1 MNDVPVLDK
10 EMSTTG
16 KNLSDSIVEKY
27 AFVFQSCDVD
37 MKLLVENKVSHYPA
51 SDVLLKKARFLYRNQ
66 EIGWIEAL
74 AAFQEKHGDCLA
86 LDGKDAAK
94 ALEKAFDLCRWM
106 GEESDYLQT
115 VYQRRAD
122 EKRTELF
129 DRMDRLSLKLKVCH
143 CLSEGKTNEYLKA
156 VLRKLEQSGNIW
168 HVHDEILKI
177 YYLLSYDLTG
187 FSQNLPVLIDI
198 VCRLITNGL
207 MTEEECDDFSG
218 VLKRKAKE
226 MDDKVSEYWFSDD
239 WDTLHPLITESVR
252 LHTFVFL
259 ICGQCRQKEDD
270 LSLIAA
276 RICRYLSRIPSPY
289 SELLKNKSYTL
300 LTGENTL
307 GDRIQ
312 WEHLQHFDEIKILER
327 LIMIQADD
335 KACLFQ
341 EDSKKWRQCRN
352 EKNMITLDNDGF
364 TLSPLVELGCNSWKG
379 RKDRAT
385 VLKNRLFVASFSRLS
400 LNFDACKNIRDFR
413 SYWNLVAE
421 DYPLSQPMSSPAFVD
436 TGSDE
441 KEIEIPE
448 IEMEEEEV
456 ETDHFLRPDQR
467 VKVRILHIDKE
478 DMSLKMEIIDAP
490 YRGMKA
496 CLPFAYINSCY
507 YIIPGFMDMFAVNEI
522 FRAKVKSV
530 EGSEVKLS
538 LIQDFNE
545 YMYPDC
551 VRKKNVIGKVIDIAE
566 GKVWWL
572 LSTGMTATT
581 TNPHKKYKAGN
592 FYKVEYG
599 GLSADKLKNTIKV
612 LSHIPFPDEK
622 GFYNNVLENLRSFF
636 FFMTKEV
643 LKVNKGKEELQ
654 RLKEKNNPFFVAFQ
668 SLNLEVPESAL
679 DESAQTDEMPESE
692 SKTVTPDLYD
702 ESDRI
707 TVSQLKELIY
717 CVDSLIGDS
726 EDICGCFNAY
736 NVLIFLCRFVGN
748 KELADYYGL
757 CSDYIYWVNSLDSEL
772 LKNRERVECR
782 QTFKGLSDRMEAL
795 DMDRYSLR
803 LRNNK
808 QVIRVL
814 QTWFD
819 SRPLTSVQSDLQSF
833 MQNKNRTVAELA
845 RYFNIMSYLKEK
857 DDDLQELIC
866 ENINVLLGCKVWEKK
881 PRVYIPVFFGH
892 EGVEKEFKTSA
903 FIHADKNATEEQS
916 LVLARVIASF
926 MNTEGG
932 TLYIGVNDKGYLTG
946 LDQELRFAHNDSD
959 VYLRS
964 VNQNVIRLLGK
975 KEDRDRYQ
983 AYIRCRLYEYEDGR
997 LVLAFRVAPINEV
1010 VEVKGEVYT
1019 RSASSNLIKPVGN
1032 VADFVK
1038 LRHRQ
1043 KLDSVPK
1050 MPEFP
1055 AYFSAERNE
1064 YIFDKRSVVLEM
1076 TAVQEVEAVAPV
1088 LSVNEENVQE
1098 KALRTKNANTQINLG
1113 IRTSALRCNPL
1124 QKKHDLGYTP
1134 NHVFVSLFKNGKIAY
1149 SVSPKIGKW
1158 GGEGGSVI
1166 FSYNPEDLTLDDII
1180 DAVNKEDLLVTVFKN
1195 GEVGLSNLKKGM
1207 SQPNMLFAFAGSID
1221 DILFISPARSTDYL
1235 LLISDKEGEK
1245 RYRIVPLDM
1254 LEKSMSIQPKSNLVL
1269 VPEKGI
1275 FVFAEIL
1282 IPELVNSLDDEKSLQ
1297 DTFDQ
1302 YCAGRLWEHNSYI
1315 KNVDKISNLC
1325 NVPF

>member
-37 MKLLVENKVSHYPA
+37 MKLLVENKVSHYPT

-129 DRMDRLSLKLKVCH
+129 DRMDRLSLKLKVCR

-207 MTEEECDDFSG
+207 MTEEECSDFSG

-327 LIMIQADD
+327 LIMLQADD

-538 LIQDFNE
+538 LIRDFNE

-643 LKVNKGKEELQ
+643 LKVNKDKEELQ

-772 LKNRERVECR
+772 LKNREGVECR

-881 PRVYIPVFFGH
+881 TRVYIPVFFGH

-1064 YIFDKRSVVLEM
+1064 YIFDKRSVVPEM

-1098 KALRTKNANTQINLG
+1098 KALRIKNANTQINLG

-1166 FSYNPEDLTLDDII
+1166 FSYNPED
-1180 DAVNKEDLLVTVFKN
+1180 KEDLLVTVFKN

-1254 LEKSMSIQPKSNLVL
+1254 LEKSMSEAQAKFNSGA
-1269 VPEKGI
+1269 EK
-1275 FVFAEIL
+1275 L
-1282 IPELVNSLDDEKSLQ
+1282 L
-1297 DTFDQ
+1297 
-1302 YCAGRLWEHNSYI
+1302 
-1315 KNVDKISNLC
+1315 DKITKDIQM
-1325 NVPF
+1325 

>member
-1 MNDVPVLDK
+1 MSDVTVLEK
-10 EMSTTG
+10 EAPTTE
-16 KNLSDSIVEKY
+16 KKLSDSIVEKF
-27 AFVFQSCDVD
+27 ASVFQSCNID
-37 MKLLVENKVSHYPA
+37 MNLLEENKVSHYPA

-66 EIGWIEAL
+66 EIGWVEAL

-86 LDGKDAAK
+86 QDGKDAAK
-94 ALEKAFDLCRWM
+94 ALEKAFEVCRWM
-106 GEESDYLQT
+106 GEGSDYLQT
-115 VYQRRAD
+115 VYQKRAD

-129 DRMDRLSLKLKVCH
+129 AKMDRLSLQLKACR
-143 CLSEGKTNEYLKA
+143 CLSDGKANEYLKA
-156 VLRKLEQSGNIW
+156 VLYKLEQSGNLW
-168 HVHDEILKI
+168 HVHDEIQKI

-187 FSQNLPVLIDI
+187 FSRNLPVLIDI

-207 MTEEECDDFSG
+207 MTEEECDDFFG

-239 WDTLHPLITESVR
+239 WETLHPLITESVR

-307 GDRIQ
+307 GDRIR
-312 WEHLQHFDEIKILER
+312 WEHLRHFDEIKILER

-335 KACLFQ
+335 KACLFP

-364 TLSPLVELGCNSWKG
+364 TLSPLVELECNSWKG
-379 RKDRAT
+379 RKDRAA
-385 VLKNRLFVASFSRLS
+385 VLNNRLFVASFSRLS

-421 DYPLSQPMSSPAFVD
+421 DYPLSQPMSSPVFVD
-436 TGSDE
+436 TVSEE

-448 IEMEEEEV
+448 IEMEAEEA
-456 ETDHFLRPDQR
+456 ETDYFLRPDQR

-490 YRGMKA
+490 YRGMRA

-530 EGSEVKLS
+530 EGSEIKLS

-551 VRKKNVIGKVIDIAE
+551 VRKKNLIGKVIDIAE

-572 LSTGMTATT
+572 LSTGTTATT
-581 TNPHKKYKAGN
+581 ANSHKKYKAGN

-599 GLSADKLKNTIKV
+599 GLSTDKLKNTIKV
-612 LSHIPFPDEK
+612 LSHIPCPDEK
-622 GFYNNVLENLRSFF
+622 SFYNNVLENLRSFF

-643 LKVNKGKEELQ
+643 LKVNKEQEELQ

-668 SLNLEVPESAL
+668 SLNLEIPESAP
-679 DESAQTDEMPESE
+679 DESVRTDEMPESE
-692 SKTVTPDLYD
+692 NENKTVTSAIYD
-702 ESDRI
+702 EPDRI

-717 CVDSLIGDS
+717 CVDALISDD
-726 EDICGCFNAY
+726 EDICGRFNAY
-736 NVLIFLCRFVGN
+736 NALIFLCRFVGN
-748 KELADYYGL
+748 RELADYYGL

-772 LKNRERVECR
+772 LKNRGGVECR
-782 QTFKGLSDRMEAL
+782 QTFKGLSDRMGAL

-808 QVIRVL
+808 QVIRLL

-819 SRPLTSVQSDLQSF
+819 SRSLTSVQSDLQSF
-833 MQNKNRTVAELA
+833 MQNQNRTVAELA

-857 DDDLQELIC
+857 DCELQELIC
-866 ENINVLLGCKVWEKK
+866 GNINALLGCKVREKNPK
-881 PRVYIPVFFGH
+881 VYIPVFFGH

-1032 VADFVK
+1032 VADFIK

-1064 YIFDKRSVVLEM
+1064 YIFDKRSVVPEM

-1088 LSVNEENVQE
+1088 LPVNEDNVQE

-1134 NHVFVSLFKNGKIAY
+1134 NHVFVSLFKNGKIAC

-1166 FSYNPEDLTLDDII
+1166 FSYNPED
-1180 DAVNKEDLLVTVFKN
+1180 KEDLLVTVFKN

-1207 SQPNMLFAFAGSID
+1207 SQPNTLFAFAGSID
-1221 DILFISPARSTDYL
+1221 DILFISPARNTDFL
-1235 LLISDKEGEK
+1235 LLISDKDGEK
-1245 RYRIVPLDM
+1245 RYRIVPLDT
-1254 LEKSMSIQPKSNLVL
+1254 LEKSMSIQPKNNLVL

-1282 IPELVNSLDDEKSLQ
+1282 IPELVNSLDDEKAYQ

-1315 KNVDKISNLC
+1315 KNVDKISALC

>member
-1 MNDVPVLDK
+1 
-10 EMSTTG
+10 
-16 KNLSDSIVEKY
+16 
-27 AFVFQSCDVD
+27 
-37 MKLLVENKVSHYPA
+37 
-51 SDVLLKKARFLYRNQ
+51 
-66 EIGWIEAL
+66 
-74 AAFQEKHGDCLA
+74 
-86 LDGKDAAK
+86 
-94 ALEKAFDLCRWM
+94 
-106 GEESDYLQT
+106 
-115 VYQRRAD
+115 
-122 EKRTELF
+122 
-129 DRMDRLSLKLKVCH
+129 MDRLSLKLKVCR

-177 YYLLSYDLTG
+177 YCLLSYDLTG

-207 MTEEECDDFSG
+207 MTEEECSDFSG

-327 LIMIQADD
+327 LIMLQADD

-364 TLSPLVELGCNSWKG
+364 TLSPLVELECNSWKG

-507 YIIPGFMDMFAVNEI
+507 YIIPGFMDMFVVNEI

-599 GLSADKLKNTIKV
+599 GLSTDKLKNTIKV

-643 LKVNKGKEELQ
+643 LKVNKDKEELQ

-772 LKNRERVECR
+772 LKNREGVECR

-1064 YIFDKRSVVLEM
+1064 YIFDKRSVVPEM

-1098 KALRTKNANTQINLG
+1098 KALRIKNANTQINLG

-1166 FSYNPEDLTLDDII
+1166 FSYNPED
-1180 DAVNKEDLLVTVFKN
+1180 KEDLLVTVFKN

-1207 SQPNMLFAFAGSID
+1207 SQPNMLFAFVGSID

-1297 DTFDQ
+1297 DIFDQ

>member
-27 AFVFQSCDVD
+27 AFVFQSCDVN

-129 DRMDRLSLKLKVCH
+129 DRMDRLSLKLKVCR

-177 YYLLSYDLTG
+177 YYLLLYDLTG

-207 MTEEECDDFSG
+207 MTEEECSDFSG

-364 TLSPLVELGCNSWKG
+364 TLSPLVELECNSWKG

-400 LNFDACKNIRDFR
+400 LNFDACKSIRDFR

-448 IEMEEEEV
+448 IEMEEV

-538 LIQDFNE
+538 LIRDFNE

-643 LKVNKGKEELQ
+643 LKVNKDKEELQ

-772 LKNRERVECR
+772 LKNREGVECR

-881 PRVYIPVFFGH
+881 TRVYIPVFFGH

-932 TLYIGVNDKGYLTG
+932 TLYIGVNDQGYLTG

-1050 MPEFP
+1050 MPDFP

-1064 YIFDKRSVVLEM
+1064 YIFDKRSVVPEM

-1166 FSYNPEDLTLDDII
+1166 FSYNPED
-1180 DAVNKEDLLVTVFKN
+1180 KEDLLVTVFKN

>member
-37 MKLLVENKVSHYPA
+37 MKLLVENKVSHYPT

-129 DRMDRLSLKLKVCH
+129 DRMDRLSLKLKVCR

-207 MTEEECDDFSG
+207 MTEEECSDFSG

-507 YIIPGFMDMFAVNEI
+507 YIIPGFMDMFVVNEI

-538 LIQDFNE
+538 LIRDFNE

-643 LKVNKGKEELQ
+643 LKVNKDKEELQ

-772 LKNRERVECR
+772 LKNREGVECR

-881 PRVYIPVFFGH
+881 TRVYIPVFFGH

-1064 YIFDKRSVVLEM
+1064 YIFDKRSVVPEM

-1098 KALRTKNANTQINLG
+1098 KALRIKNANTQINLG

-1166 FSYNPEDLTLDDII
+1166 FSYNPED
-1180 DAVNKEDLLVTVFKN
+1180 KEDLLVTVFKN

-1221 DILFISPARSTDYL
+1221 DILFISPARST
-1235 LLISDKEGEK
+1235 DKEGEK

>member
-27 AFVFQSCDVD
+27 AFVFQSCDVN

-327 LIMIQADD
+327 LIMLQADD

-881 PRVYIPVFFGH
+881 TRVYIPVFFGH

-1166 FSYNPEDLTLDDII
+1166 FSYNPED
-1180 DAVNKEDLLVTVFKN
+1180 KEDLLVTVFKN

>member
-129 DRMDRLSLKLKVCH
+129 DRMDRLSLKLKVCR

-207 MTEEECDDFSG
+207 MTEEECSDFSG

-239 WDTLHPLITESVR
+239 WDTLHPLIIESVR

-327 LIMIQADD
+327 LIMLQADD

-507 YIIPGFMDMFAVNEI
+507 YIIPGFMDMFVVNEI

-643 LKVNKGKEELQ
+643 LKVNKDKEELQ

-772 LKNRERVECR
+772 LKNREGVECR

-932 TLYIGVNDKGYLTG
+932 TLYIGVNDQGYLTG

-1064 YIFDKRSVVLEM
+1064 YIFDKRSVVPEM

-1124 QKKHDLGYTP
+1124 QKMHDLGYTP

-1166 FSYNPEDLTLDDII
+1166 FSYNPED
-1180 DAVNKEDLLVTVFKN
+1180 KEDLLVTVFKN

-1282 IPELVNSLDDEKSLQ
+1282 IPELVNSLDDEKS
-1297 DTFDQ
+1297 
-1302 YCAGRLWEHNSYI
+1302 
-1315 KNVDKISNLC
+1315 
-1325 NVPF
+1325 

>member
-37 MKLLVENKVSHYPA
+37 MKLLVENKVSHYPT

-400 LNFDACKNIRDFR
+400 LNFDACKSIRDFR

-1166 FSYNPEDLTLDDII
+1166 FSYNPED
-1180 DAVNKEDLLVTVFKN
+1180 KEDLLVTVFKN

>member
-1 MNDVPVLDK
+1 
-10 EMSTTG
+10 
-16 KNLSDSIVEKY
+16 
-27 AFVFQSCDVD
+27 
-37 MKLLVENKVSHYPA
+37 
-51 SDVLLKKARFLYRNQ
+51 
-66 EIGWIEAL
+66 
-74 AAFQEKHGDCLA
+74 
-86 LDGKDAAK
+86 
-94 ALEKAFDLCRWM
+94 M

-129 DRMDRLSLKLKVCH
+129 DRMDRLSLKLKVCR

-207 MTEEECDDFSG
+207 MTEEECSDFSG

-400 LNFDACKNIRDFR
+400 LNFDACKSIRDFR

-538 LIQDFNE
+538 LIRDFNE

-643 LKVNKGKEELQ
+643 LKVNKDKEELQ

-772 LKNRERVECR
+772 LKNREGVECR

-881 PRVYIPVFFGH
+881 TRVYIPVFFGH

-1064 YIFDKRSVVLEM
+1064 YIFDKRSVVPEM

-1098 KALRTKNANTQINLG
+1098 KALRIKNANTQINLG

-1166 FSYNPEDLTLDDII
+1166 FSYNPED
-1180 DAVNKEDLLVTVFKN
+1180 KEDLLVTVFKN

>member
-27 AFVFQSCDVD
+27 AFVFQSCDVN

-129 DRMDRLSLKLKVCH
+129 DRMDRLSLKLKVCR

-177 YYLLSYDLTG
+177 YYLLLYDLTG

-207 MTEEECDDFSG
+207 MTEEECSDFSG

-327 LIMIQADD
+327 LIMLQADD

-364 TLSPLVELGCNSWKG
+364 TLSPLVELECNSWKG

-448 IEMEEEEV
+448 IEMEEV

-538 LIQDFNE
+538 LIRDFNE

-643 LKVNKGKEELQ
+643 LKVNKDKEELQ

-772 LKNRERVECR
+772 LKNREGVECR

-1064 YIFDKRSVVLEM
+1064 YIFDKRSVVPEM

-1166 FSYNPEDLTLDDII
+1166 FSYNPED
-1180 DAVNKEDLLVTVFKN
+1180 KEDLLVTVFKN

>member
-27 AFVFQSCDVD
+27 AFVFQSCDVN

-129 DRMDRLSLKLKVCH
+129 DRMDRLSLKLKVCR

-177 YYLLSYDLTG
+177 YYLLLYDLTG

-207 MTEEECDDFSG
+207 MTEEECSDFSG

-364 TLSPLVELGCNSWKG
+364 TLSPLVELECNSWKG

-400 LNFDACKNIRDFR
+400 LNFDACKSIRDFR

-448 IEMEEEEV
+448 IEMEEV

-538 LIQDFNE
+538 LIRDFNE

-643 LKVNKGKEELQ
+643 LKVNKDKEELQ

-772 LKNRERVECR
+772 LKNREGVECR

-932 TLYIGVNDKGYLTG
+932 TLYIGVNDQGYLTG

-1064 YIFDKRSVVLEM
+1064 YIFDKRSVVPEM

-1166 FSYNPEDLTLDDII
+1166 FSYNPED
-1180 DAVNKEDLLVTVFKN
+1180 KEDLLVTVFKN

>member
-129 DRMDRLSLKLKVCH
+129 DRMDRLSLKLKVCR

-364 TLSPLVELGCNSWKG
+364 TLSPLVELECNSWKG

-1166 FSYNPEDLTLDDII
+1166 FSYNPED
-1180 DAVNKEDLLVTVFKN
+1180 KEDLLVTVFKN

>member
-66 EIGWIEAL
+66 EIRWIEAL

-129 DRMDRLSLKLKVCH
+129 DRMDRLSLKLKVCR

-207 MTEEECDDFSG
+207 MTEEECSDFSG

-400 LNFDACKNIRDFR
+400 LNFDACKSIRDFR

-448 IEMEEEEV
+448 IEMEEV

-643 LKVNKGKEELQ
+643 LKVNKDKEELQ

-772 LKNRERVECR
+772 LKNREGVECR

-1064 YIFDKRSVVLEM
+1064 YIFDKRSVVPEM

-1098 KALRTKNANTQINLG
+1098 KALRIKNANTQINLG

-1166 FSYNPEDLTLDDII
+1166 FSYNPED
-1180 DAVNKEDLLVTVFKN
+1180 KEDLLVTVFKN

-1207 SQPNMLFAFAGSID
+1207 SQPNMLFAFVGSID

>member
-1 MNDVPVLDK
+1 M
-10 EMSTTG
+10 
-16 KNLSDSIVEKY
+16 
-27 AFVFQSCDVD
+27 
-37 MKLLVENKVSHYPA
+37 
-51 SDVLLKKARFLYRNQ
+51 
-66 EIGWIEAL
+66 
-74 AAFQEKHGDCLA
+74 
-86 LDGKDAAK
+86 DGKDAAK

-129 DRMDRLSLKLKVCH
+129 DRMDRLSLKLKVCR
-143 CLSEGKTNEYLKA
+143 CLPEGKTNEYLKA

-177 YYLLSYDLTG
+177 YYLLLYDLTG

-207 MTEEECDDFSG
+207 MTEEECSDFSG

-364 TLSPLVELGCNSWKG
+364 TLSPLVELECNSWKG

-400 LNFDACKNIRDFR
+400 LNFDACKSIRDFR

-538 LIQDFNE
+538 LIRDFNE

-643 LKVNKGKEELQ
+643 LKVNKDKEELQ

-772 LKNRERVECR
+772 LKNREGVECR

-881 PRVYIPVFFGH
+881 TRVYIPVFFGH

-1064 YIFDKRSVVLEM
+1064 YIFDKRSVVPEM

-1166 FSYNPEDLTLDDII
+1166 FSYNPED
-1180 DAVNKEDLLVTVFKN
+1180 KEDLLVTVFKN

>member
-129 DRMDRLSLKLKVCH
+129 DRMDRLSLKLKVCR
-143 CLSEGKTNEYLKA
+143 CLPEGKTNEYLKA

-1166 FSYNPEDLTLDDII
+1166 FSYNPED
-1180 DAVNKEDLLVTVFKN
+1180 KEDLLVTVFKN

>member
-27 AFVFQSCDVD
+27 AFVFQSCDVN

-129 DRMDRLSLKLKVCH
+129 DRMDRLSLKLKVCR

-207 MTEEECDDFSG
+207 MTEEECSDFSG

-364 TLSPLVELGCNSWKG
+364 TLSPLVELECNSWKG

-400 LNFDACKNIRDFR
+400 LNFDACKSIRDFR

-448 IEMEEEEV
+448 IEMEEV

-507 YIIPGFMDMFAVNEI
+507 YIIPGFMDMFVVNEI

-643 LKVNKGKEELQ
+643 LKVNKDKEELQ

-772 LKNRERVECR
+772 LKNREGVECR

-932 TLYIGVNDKGYLTG
+932 TLYIGVNDQGYLTG

-1064 YIFDKRSVVLEM
+1064 YIFDKRSVVPEM

-1134 NHVFVSLFKNGKIAY
+1134 NYVFVSLFKNGKIAY

-1166 FSYNPEDLTLDDII
+1166 FSYNPED
-1180 DAVNKEDLLVTVFKN
+1180 KEDLLVTVFKN

>member
-27 AFVFQSCDVD
+27 AFVFQSCDVN

-1166 FSYNPEDLTLDDII
+1166 FSYNPED
-1180 DAVNKEDLLVTVFKN
+1180 KEDLLVTVFKN

>member
-129 DRMDRLSLKLKVCH
+129 DRMDRLSLKLKVCR
-143 CLSEGKTNEYLKA
+143 CLPEGKTNEYLKA

-177 YYLLSYDLTG
+177 YYLLLYDLTG

-207 MTEEECDDFSG
+207 MTEEECSDFSG

-364 TLSPLVELGCNSWKG
+364 TLSPLVELECNSWKG

-400 LNFDACKNIRDFR
+400 LNFDACKSIRDFR

-421 DYPLSQPMSSPAFVD
+421 DYPLSQPMSSPAFVVQSYGFYAERWRQPTLASTD
-436 TGSDE
+436 A
-441 KEIEIPE
+441 E

-538 LIQDFNE
+538 LIRDFNE

-643 LKVNKGKEELQ
+643 LKVNKDKEELQ

-772 LKNRERVECR
+772 LKNREGVECR

-881 PRVYIPVFFGH
+881 TRVYIPVFFGH

-1064 YIFDKRSVVLEM
+1064 YIFDKRSVVPEM

-1166 FSYNPEDLTLDDII
+1166 FSYNPED
-1180 DAVNKEDLLVTVFKN
+1180 KEDLLVTVFKN

>member
-129 DRMDRLSLKLKVCH
+129 DRMDRLSLKLKVCR

-207 MTEEECDDFSG
+207 MTEEECSDFSG

-364 TLSPLVELGCNSWKG
+364 TLSPLVELECNSWKG

-400 LNFDACKNIRDFR
+400 LNFDACKSIRDFR

-448 IEMEEEEV
+448 IEMEEE

-538 LIQDFNE
+538 LIRDFNE

-599 GLSADKLKNTIKV
+599 GLSTDKLKNTIKV

-643 LKVNKGKEELQ
+643 LKVNKDKEELQ

-772 LKNRERVECR
+772 LKNREGVECR

-932 TLYIGVNDKGYLTG
+932 TLYIGVNDQGYLTG

-1064 YIFDKRSVVLEM
+1064 YIFDKRSVVPEM

-1098 KALRTKNANTQINLG
+1098 KALRIKNANTQINLG

-1166 FSYNPEDLTLDDII
+1166 FSYNPED
-1180 DAVNKEDLLVTVFKN
+1180 KEDLLVTVFKN

>member
-37 MKLLVENKVSHYPA
+37 MKLLVENKVSHYPT

-129 DRMDRLSLKLKVCH
+129 DRMDRLSLKLKVCR

-207 MTEEECDDFSG
+207 MTEEECSDFSG

-400 LNFDACKNIRDFR
+400 LNFDACKSIRDFR

-467 VKVRILHIDKE
+467 DKE

-538 LIQDFNE
+538 LIRDFNE

-643 LKVNKGKEELQ
+643 LKVNKDKEELQ

-772 LKNRERVECR
+772 LKNREGVECR

-819 SRPLTSVQSDLQSF
+819 S
-833 MQNKNRTVAELA
+833 
-845 RYFNIMSYLKEK
+845 YLKEK

-881 PRVYIPVFFGH
+881 TRVYIPVFFGH

-1064 YIFDKRSVVLEM
+1064 YIFDKRSVVPEM

-1098 KALRTKNANTQINLG
+1098 KALRIKNANTQINLG

-1166 FSYNPEDLTLDDII
+1166 FSYNPED
-1180 DAVNKEDLLVTVFKN
+1180 KEDLLVTVFKN

>member
-726 EDICGCFNAY
+726 EDICGCFNVY

-1166 FSYNPEDLTLDDII
+1166 FSYNPED
-1180 DAVNKEDLLVTVFKN
+1180 KEDLLVTVFKN

>member
-400 LNFDACKNIRDFR
+400 LNFDACKSIRDFR

-1166 FSYNPEDLTLDDII
+1166 FSYNPED
-1180 DAVNKEDLLVTVFKN
+1180 KEDLLVTVFKN

>member
-37 MKLLVENKVSHYPA
+37 MKLLVENKVSHYPT

-129 DRMDRLSLKLKVCH
+129 DRMDRLSLKLKVCR

-207 MTEEECDDFSG
+207 MTEEECSDFSG

-300 LTGENTL
+300 LTGENTF

-400 LNFDACKNIRDFR
+400 LNFDACKSIRDFR

-538 LIQDFNE
+538 LIRDFNE

-643 LKVNKGKEELQ
+643 LKVNKDKEELQ

-772 LKNRERVECR
+772 LKNREGVECR

-881 PRVYIPVFFGH
+881 TRVYIPVFFGH

-1019 RSASSNLIKPVGN
+1019 RSASYNLIKPVGN

-1064 YIFDKRSVVLEM
+1064 YIFDKRSVVPEM

-1098 KALRTKNANTQINLG
+1098 KALRIKNANTQINLG

-1166 FSYNPEDLTLDDII
+1166 FSYNPED
-1180 DAVNKEDLLVTVFKN
+1180 KEDLLVTVFKN

-1302 YCAGRLWEHNSYI
+1302 YCAGRLWEHISYI

>member
-37 MKLLVENKVSHYPA
+37 MKLLVENKVSHYPT

-207 MTEEECDDFSG
+207 MTEEECSDFSG

-400 LNFDACKNIRDFR
+400 LNFDACKSIRA
-413 SYWNLVAE
+413 YWNLVAE

-538 LIQDFNE
+538 LIRDFNE

-643 LKVNKGKEELQ
+643 LKVNKDKEELQ

-881 PRVYIPVFFGH
+881 TRVYIPVFFGH

-1064 YIFDKRSVVLEM
+1064 YIFDKRSVVPEM

-1098 KALRTKNANTQINLG
+1098 KALRIKNANTQINLG

-1166 FSYNPEDLTLDDII
+1166 FSYNPED
-1180 DAVNKEDLLVTVFKN
+1180 KEDLLVTVFKN

>member
-37 MKLLVENKVSHYPA
+37 MKLLVENKVSHYPT

-129 DRMDRLSLKLKVCH
+129 DRMDRLSLKLKVCR

-207 MTEEECDDFSG
+207 MTEEECSDFSG

-400 LNFDACKNIRDFR
+400 LNFDACKSIRDFR

-538 LIQDFNE
+538 LIRDFNE

-643 LKVNKGKEELQ
+643 LKVNKDKEELQ

-772 LKNRERVECR
+772 LKNREGVECR

-881 PRVYIPVFFGH
+881 TRVYIPVFFGH

-1064 YIFDKRSVVLEM
+1064 YIFDKRSVVPEM

-1098 KALRTKNANTQINLG
+1098 KALRIKNANTQINLG

-1166 FSYNPEDLTLDDII
+1166 FSYNPED
-1180 DAVNKEDLLVTVFKN
+1180 KEDLLVTVFKN

-1254 LEKSMSIQPKSNLVL
+1254 LEKSMSEAQAKFNSGA
-1269 VPEKGI
+1269 EK
-1275 FVFAEIL
+1275 L
-1282 IPELVNSLDDEKSLQ
+1282 L
-1297 DTFDQ
+1297 
-1302 YCAGRLWEHNSYI
+1302 
-1315 KNVDKISNLC
+1315 DKITKDIQM
-1325 NVPF
+1325 

>member
-1 MNDVPVLDK
+1 MV
-10 EMSTTG
+10 
-16 KNLSDSIVEKY
+16 
-27 AFVFQSCDVD
+27 
-37 MKLLVENKVSHYPA
+37 
-51 SDVLLKKARFLYRNQ
+51 
-66 EIGWIEAL
+66 
-74 AAFQEKHGDCLA
+74 
-86 LDGKDAAK
+86 
-94 ALEKAFDLCRWM
+94 
-106 GEESDYLQT
+106 
-115 VYQRRAD
+115 
-122 EKRTELF
+122 
-129 DRMDRLSLKLKVCH
+129 
-143 CLSEGKTNEYLKA
+143 
-156 VLRKLEQSGNIW
+156 W

-207 MTEEECDDFSG
+207 MTEEECSDFSG

-327 LIMIQADD
+327 LIMLQADD

-364 TLSPLVELGCNSWKG
+364 TLSPLVELECNSWKG

-507 YIIPGFMDMFAVNEI
+507 YIIPGFMDMFVVNEI

-643 LKVNKGKEELQ
+643 LKVNKDKEELQ

-772 LKNRERVECR
+772 LKNREGVECR

-881 PRVYIPVFFGH
+881 TRVYIPVFFGH

-1064 YIFDKRSVVLEM
+1064 YIFDKRSVVPEM

-1166 FSYNPEDLTLDDII
+1166 FSYNPED
-1180 DAVNKEDLLVTVFKN
+1180 KEDLLVTVFKN

>member
-51 SDVLLKKARFLYRNQ
+51 SDVLLKKARFLYWNQ

-129 DRMDRLSLKLKVCH
+129 DRMDRLSLKLKVCR
-143 CLSEGKTNEYLKA
+143 CLPEGKTNEYLKA

-448 IEMEEEEV
+448 IEMEEV

-507 YIIPGFMDMFAVNEI
+507 YIIPGFMDMFVVNEI

-538 LIQDFNE
+538 LIRDFNE

-643 LKVNKGKEELQ
+643 LKVNKDKEELQ

-772 LKNRERVECR
+772 LKNREGVECR

-881 PRVYIPVFFGH
+881 TRVYIPVFFGH

-1064 YIFDKRSVVLEM
+1064 YIFDKRSVVPEM

-1149 SVSPKIGKW
+1149 SISPKIGKW

-1166 FSYNPEDLTLDDII
+1166 FSYNPED
-1180 DAVNKEDLLVTVFKN
+1180 KEDLLVTVFKN

-1302 YCAGRLWEHNSYI
+1302 YCAGRLWEHNS
-1315 KNVDKISNLC
+1315 
-1325 NVPF
+1325 

>member
-129 DRMDRLSLKLKVCH
+129 DRMDRLSLKLKVCR

-207 MTEEECDDFSG
+207 MTEEECSDFSG

-327 LIMIQADD
+327 LIMLQADD

-545 YMYPDC
+545 YMYLDC

-643 LKVNKGKEELQ
+643 LKVNKDKEELQ

-772 LKNRERVECR
+772 LKNREGVECR

-881 PRVYIPVFFGH
+881 TRVYIPVFFGH

-1064 YIFDKRSVVLEM
+1064 YIFDKRSVVPEM

-1098 KALRTKNANTQINLG
+1098 KALRIKNANTQINLG

-1166 FSYNPEDLTLDDII
+1166 FSYNPED
-1180 DAVNKEDLLVTVFKN
+1180 KEDLLVTVFKN

-1207 SQPNMLFAFAGSID
+1207 SQPNMLFAFVGSID

>member
-27 AFVFQSCDVD
+27 AFVFQSCDVN

-129 DRMDRLSLKLKVCH
+129 DRMDRLSLKLKVCR

-177 YYLLSYDLTG
+177 YYLLLYDLTG

-207 MTEEECDDFSG
+207 MTEEDCSDFSG

-364 TLSPLVELGCNSWKG
+364 TLSPLVELECNSWKG

-400 LNFDACKNIRDFR
+400 LNFDACKSIRDFR

-478 DMSLKMEIIDAP
+478 YMSLKMEIIDAP

-538 LIQDFNE
+538 LIRDFNE

-643 LKVNKGKEELQ
+643 LKVNKDKEELQ

-772 LKNRERVECR
+772 LKNREGVECR

-1064 YIFDKRSVVLEM
+1064 YIFDKRSVVPEM

-1098 KALRTKNANTQINLG
+1098 KALRIKNANTQINLG

-1166 FSYNPEDLTLDDII
+1166 FSYNPED
-1180 DAVNKEDLLVTVFKN
+1180 KEDLLVTVFKN

>member
-1 MNDVPVLDK
+1 
-10 EMSTTG
+10 
-16 KNLSDSIVEKY
+16 
-27 AFVFQSCDVD
+27 
-37 MKLLVENKVSHYPA
+37 
-51 SDVLLKKARFLYRNQ
+51 
-66 EIGWIEAL
+66 
-74 AAFQEKHGDCLA
+74 
-86 LDGKDAAK
+86 
-94 ALEKAFDLCRWM
+94 
-106 GEESDYLQT
+106 
-115 VYQRRAD
+115 
-122 EKRTELF
+122 
-129 DRMDRLSLKLKVCH
+129 MDRLSLKLKVCR

-207 MTEEECDDFSG
+207 MTEEECSDFSG

-327 LIMIQADD
+327 LIMLQADD

-441 KEIEIPE
+441 KEIEILE

-612 LSHIPFPDEK
+612 LSHIPFLDEK

-643 LKVNKGKEELQ
+643 LKVNKDKEELQ

-772 LKNRERVECR
+772 LKNREGVECR

-881 PRVYIPVFFGH
+881 TRVYIPVFFGH

-1064 YIFDKRSVVLEM
+1064 YIFDKRSVVPEM

-1166 FSYNPEDLTLDDII
+1166 FSYNPED
-1180 DAVNKEDLLVTVFKN
+1180 KEDLLVTVFKN

>member
-27 AFVFQSCDVD
+27 AFVFQSCDVN

-129 DRMDRLSLKLKVCH
+129 DRMDRLSLKLKVCR

-177 YYLLSYDLTG
+177 YYLLLYDLTG

-207 MTEEECDDFSG
+207 MTEEECSDFSG

-364 TLSPLVELGCNSWKG
+364 TLSPLVELECNSWKG

-400 LNFDACKNIRDFR
+400 LNFDACKSIRDFR

-448 IEMEEEEV
+448 IEMEEV

-538 LIQDFNE
+538 LIRDFNE

-643 LKVNKGKEELQ
+643 LKVNKDKEELQ

-772 LKNRERVECR
+772 LKNREGVECR

-932 TLYIGVNDKGYLTG
+932 TLYIGVNDQGYLTG

-1050 MPEFP
+1050 MPDFP

-1064 YIFDKRSVVLEM
+1064 YIFDKRSVVPEM

-1166 FSYNPEDLTLDDII
+1166 FSYNPED
-1180 DAVNKEDLLVTVFKN
+1180 KEDLLVTVFKN

>member
-27 AFVFQSCDVD
+27 AFVFQSCDVN

-129 DRMDRLSLKLKVCH
+129 DRMDRLSLKLKVCR

-207 MTEEECDDFSG
+207 MTEEECSDFSG

-364 TLSPLVELGCNSWKG
+364 TLSPLVELECNSWKG

-400 LNFDACKNIRDFR
+400 LNFDACKSIRDFR

-448 IEMEEEEV
+448 IEMEEV

-538 LIQDFNE
+538 LIRDFNE

-643 LKVNKGKEELQ
+643 LKVNKDKEELQ

-772 LKNRERVECR
+772 LKNREGVECR

-932 TLYIGVNDKGYLTG
+932 TLYIGVNDQGYLTG

-1064 YIFDKRSVVLEM
+1064 YIFDKRSVVPEM

-1098 KALRTKNANTQINLG
+1098 KALRIKNANTQINLG

-1166 FSYNPEDLTLDDII
+1166 FSYNPED
-1180 DAVNKEDLLVTVFKN
+1180 KEDLLVTVFKN

>member
-1 MNDVPVLDK
+1 
-10 EMSTTG
+10 
-16 KNLSDSIVEKY
+16 
-27 AFVFQSCDVD
+27 
-37 MKLLVENKVSHYPA
+37 
-51 SDVLLKKARFLYRNQ
+51 
-66 EIGWIEAL
+66 
-74 AAFQEKHGDCLA
+74 
-86 LDGKDAAK
+86 
-94 ALEKAFDLCRWM
+94 
-106 GEESDYLQT
+106 
-115 VYQRRAD
+115 
-122 EKRTELF
+122 
-129 DRMDRLSLKLKVCH
+129 MDRLSLKLKVCR

-207 MTEEECDDFSG
+207 MTEEECSDFSG

-327 LIMIQADD
+327 LIMLQADD

-507 YIIPGFMDMFAVNEI
+507 YIIPGFMDMFVVNEI

-643 LKVNKGKEELQ
+643 LKVNKDKEELQ

-772 LKNRERVECR
+772 LKNREGVECR

-881 PRVYIPVFFGH
+881 TRVYIPVFFGH

-1064 YIFDKRSVVLEM
+1064 YIFDKRSVVPEM

-1166 FSYNPEDLTLDDII
+1166 FSYNPED
-1180 DAVNKEDLLVTVFKN
+1180 KEDLLVTVFKN

-1207 SQPNMLFAFAGSID
+1207 SQPNMLFAFVGSID

>member
-27 AFVFQSCDVD
+27 AFVFQSCDVN

-129 DRMDRLSLKLKVCH
+129 DRMDRLSLKLKVCR

-177 YYLLSYDLTG
+177 YYLLLYDLTG

-207 MTEEECDDFSG
+207 MTEEECSDFSG

-364 TLSPLVELGCNSWKG
+364 TLSPLVELECNSWKG

-400 LNFDACKNIRDFR
+400 LNFDACKSIRDFR

-448 IEMEEEEV
+448 IEMEEV

-538 LIQDFNE
+538 LIRDFNE

-643 LKVNKGKEELQ
+643 LKVNKDKEELQ

-772 LKNRERVECR
+772 LKNREGVECR

-932 TLYIGVNDKGYLTG
+932 TLYIGVNDQGYLTG

-1050 MPEFP
+1050 MPDFP

-1064 YIFDKRSVVLEM
+1064 YIFDKRSVVPEM

-1166 FSYNPEDLTLDDII
+1166 FSYNPED
-1180 DAVNKEDLLVTVFKN
+1180 KEDLLVTVFKN

-1221 DILFISPARSTDYL
+1221 DILFISPARGTDYL